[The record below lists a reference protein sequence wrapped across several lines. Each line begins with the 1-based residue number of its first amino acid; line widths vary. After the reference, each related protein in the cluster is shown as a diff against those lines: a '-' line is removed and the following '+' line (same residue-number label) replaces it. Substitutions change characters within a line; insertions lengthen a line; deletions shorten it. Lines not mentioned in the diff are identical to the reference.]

1 MFVIQRNVP
10 YPVVV
15 PSFPTLTIH
24 DKLDY
29 GKKMILAS
37 DTVEN

>member
-10 YPVVV
+10 YPVMV
-15 PSFPTLTIH
+15 PSFPTLTMH

-29 GKKMILAS
+29 GKKMTLAS
-37 DTVEN
+37 DTPGD